1 MNNKNIYMYNKRLKL
16 LKFAKVKVAEIGL
29 NTNTLRDISLEH
41 NLDINEVEL
50 LFPNGNS
57 DLIKFILEELNIN
70 LENNCK
76 KIDLIR
82 LPIHKRIKRILLSK
96 IDILEKEKKFYKKIF
111 LNLLI
116 PNKNISLPR
125 QLYKSIDQIWFLAGD
140 SSVDFNFYTKRLIL
154 SAIYTRTIL
163 FFFNNDNR
171 KELENIL
178 DKNLKRVSKIPKI
191 KSSIKI
197 LFKNLPNIFKFVKN

>member
-1 MNNKNIYMYNKRLKL
+1 M
-16 LKFAKVKVAEIGL
+16 
-29 NTNTLRDISLEH
+29 
-41 NLDINEVEL
+41 
-50 LFPNGNS
+50 
-57 DLIKFILEELNIN
+57 
-70 LENNCK
+70 
-76 KIDLIR
+76 
-82 LPIHKRIKRILLSK
+82 LSK

>member
-1 MNNKNIYMYNKRLKL
+1 MYNKRLKL